1 MAFDYGSIN
10 LGVKNPFKVEGTV
23 TAIRGLIILAVGIY
37 LLVAAAG
44 VVRTNPVDGWILMIT
59 GFIILGLGLRDTG
72 KGIYATLK
80 YFVGRNHPT
89 SLAINRSASE
99 SSNSKAEAAYTAY
112 KDKDLEEML
121 MGRKNMT
128 FTEPEGFVSRL
139 LHTLVPKLLFLPYP
153 IRNLAQRLFGAW
165 VSTLVA
171 LVAYALVAFV
181 SVMGFAGAA
190 GELAFPIY
198 SAFLLIYLLFSWH
211 SASRPLERAAQRSV
225 ESIGMNSIVKVIALS
240 LIMPVFVGIIVSWG
254 MGLAGVTKV
263 DIDNF
268 LVGIPSLYVSF
279 YLLALF
285 VLAAIVSGILFVML
299 QKRLDKAEPAAEV
312 SELRENWQASIHPN
326 EVFINLDN
334 LVMANRRYKEVPNR
348 VYREIDPKL
357 ISQVNGKGSFKGE
370 LIQEVQPTVKPLD
383 LGDVFNK
390 LRLLALIFGNVLFVT
405 VIFLAMAFAYSIID
419 IYEFTQSIALENA
432 TEAARITYMQE
443 GSILLIVTFH
453 FLLIGFLLTI
463 FARTLANSA
472 HLFFSEMQFESLLV
486 YFKCEGTFTESKIST
501 GMGIHDSTRS
511 ENTVVRSSITPWV
524 IASRLTT
531 SIFAETGMRN
541 LEYPRHIMSLNKD
554 DRELASIKNDVMSFL
569 NNRESIASITNER
582 DLGNAS
588 QVHQLNQQTRAAM
601 PDQKVL
607 SQTESSPSSVSQT
620 EQDNQAAGFLRQ
632 KEASGSSVGSFGD
645 SDVDFDIDLEDFDT
659 DPSPND
665 GLIDRG

>member
-10 LGVKNPFKVEGTV
+10 LGVKNPFKVEGAV
-23 TAIRGLIILAVGIY
+23 SAIRGLVILAVGIY

-44 VVRTNPVDGWILMIT
+44 VVRDSPVHGWILMIA
-59 GFIILGLGLRDTG
+59 GFVILGTGLRDTG

-89 SLAINRSASE
+89 SLAVNRNPSE
-99 SSNSKAEAAYTAY
+99 SSNAKAEAGYTAY
-112 KDKDLEEML
+112 NDKELEEML
-121 MGRKNMT
+121 MGRKNIT
-128 FTEPEGFVSRL
+128 FTEPEGFISRL
-139 LHTLVPKLLFLPYP
+139 LHSLIPKLLFLPYP

-165 VSTLVA
+165 VATLVA

-181 SVMGFAGAA
+181 SVMGFAGDT
-190 GELAFPIY
+190 GELTFPIY
-198 SAFLLIYLLFSWH
+198 SVLLLIYLLLSWR
-211 SASRPLERAAQRSV
+211 SASRPIERAAQKSV
-225 ESIGMNSIVKVIALS
+225 ESLGRKSLVKVISLS
-240 LIMPVFVGIIVSWG
+240 LIMPVVVGIIVSWV
-254 MGLAGVTKV
+254 MGQAQITKV
-263 DIDNF
+263 DVDKFIAV
-268 LVGIPSLYVSF
+268 LPSLNIGF
-279 YLLALF
+279 YLLGLIF
-285 VLAAIVSGILFVML
+285 LAAAASAILFVML

-390 LRLLALIFGNVLFVT
+390 VRLLALVLGNVLFVAA
-405 VIFLAMAFAYSIID
+405 IFLSMAFAYGLID
-419 IYEFTQSIALENA
+419 IYDFTIGTNLSQSSNDKA
-432 TEAARITYMQE
+432 
-443 GSILLIVTFH
+443 ILNVVQGGGDLLVTAIH
-453 FLLIGFLLTI
+453 FLLVGFLLKI
-463 FARTLANSA
+463 FANLLTNSA

-554 DRELASIKNDVMSFL
+554 DRELASIKSDVMSFL
-569 NNRESIASITNER
+569 NDRESIASITNER

-601 PDQKVL
+601 PDNQAL
-607 SQTESSPSSVSQT
+607 
-620 EQDNQAAGFLRQ
+620 EQQSLDEAAGFLRQ
-632 KEASGSSVGSFGD
+632 EAASVDDLGSGAEQENGAIRGS
-645 SDVDFDIDLEDFDT
+645 
-659 DPSPND
+659 
-665 GLIDRG
+665 